1 MKPSDEFSAEPP
13 DDWNEPPPFV
23 PSIEP
28 RVADQETRTRDAFR
42 SLSESGD
49 PLLTRGKIG
58 RFKIYGVIG
67 EGGMG
72 TVYAAFDPL
81 REQHVAIKV
90 LRQELIEN
98 PEIRRRFQR
107 EAELLSAVDSCYVV
121 RMLEFV
127 EVTGCW
133 CLVQELVQGQSLAQ
147 FVESEGKVTESDALN
162 VMVDIAG
169 ALCELH
175 ARGIIHR
182 DVKPDNILL
191 CLRDNAAVSDVAAF
205 PMIAKLA
212 DFGVA
217 RQTQSHESV
226 AMTAAD
232 SLLGTPLYMSPEH
245 FYGGDLVDQRSDLYS
260 LGVTLYYCLTG
271 QTPFKAD
278 HPLGLA
284 DAQRHLPAPNPQTI
298 NNQLSDG
305 ICEVIQKLLQK
316 RPDLRYDSAAE
327 FRADLLRLQRGEAT
341 NVTAHPQLP
350 ISDKARMATFRFS
363 WDLHAAPEALW
374 TFVSDTDRLNRA
386 IGLPPVS
393 FEMRQ
398 SDSGQR
404 RLMAEVRFAGLRME
418 WQEHMFEWIEAQRF
432 SVLRQYRRGPL
443 RWLVSAVELTRRA
456 DGGTTLTHTF
466 KVSGRHL
473 PGLWFARFQ
482 FTVLIR
488 RALDRVYRR
497 IDAVIAQRPS
507 VSGADEFEETRPLK
521 NSATALLQR
530 VIDKLS
536 QEGVDQETLLR
547 ITDFVT
553 IAPAQAIS
561 RIRPRRLAQRL
572 NLPVEK
578 VIDVCL
584 HGVNAGLFNLQWEVI
599 CPSCRIPAQSHHT
612 IADIKLHTRCE
623 ACNFD
628 FEVDFATRVELVF
641 QTVSEIRK
649 PETGHFCIGGPAHSP
664 HVVAQARV
672 ASGET
677 LSVGLQLAVGEYVLR
692 GPQLPFSIRLN
703 VTAEASHDRLR
714 IELKGGSQASAVAL
728 RTGQQLL
735 IVSNQEAT
743 EIVVRIERSAVV
755 DDGFTA
761 LQAAALPYFCRLFPG
776 EIPSAQQIVSL
787 QHMTFMIVTTA
798 SDNRLTTA
806 FGELAACELLRR
818 HGELLSDFAARFSG
832 SYVRLY
838 GEGAL
843 LAFRNSISALNAAT
857 RISDT
862 IPQIEGV
869 AAWRPVVAI
878 HTGQAMVTTLNSRLD
893 YLGSP
898 LRIVELLASAGRAGD
913 LIVSEVVAE
922 GISQTSI
929 SDLPEELVS
938 GASFPIPATDGSLVH
953 GIRLRLVPRSLS
965 ER

>member
-1 MKPSDEFSAEPP
+1 MQPGDEFSAEPP
-13 DDWNEPPPFV
+13 VGADSWSTPPPFV
-23 PSIEP
+23 PSMQPLLHDPDSRI
-28 RVADQETRTRDAFR
+28 ADELK
-42 SLSESGD
+42 SLSDAVD
-49 PLLTRGKIG
+49 PLLKRGKLGHFQIS
-58 RFKIYGVIG
+58 RVIG

-72 TVYAAFDPL
+72 TVYAAFDPV
-81 REQHVAIKV
+81 RELHVAIKV
-90 LRQELIEN
+90 LRQELVDN
-98 PEIRRRFQR
+98 SEIRRRFQR
-107 EAELLSAVDSCYVV
+107 EAQLLAAVDSCHVV

-127 EVTGCW
+127 EVAGCW
-133 CLVQELVQGQSLAQ
+133 CLVQELVQGQTLAE
-147 FVESEGKVTESDALN
+147 FVKSQGKVPESDALN

-175 ARGIIHR
+175 SRGIIHR

-205 PMIAKLA
+205 RMIAKLA

-217 RQTQSHESV
+217 RQTQSHDSV
-226 AMTAAD
+226 AITSAD
-232 SLLGTPLYMSPEH
+232 SLLGTPLYMAPEQ
-245 FYGGDLVDQRSDLYS
+245 FYGSDLVDQRSDLYS
-260 LGVTLYYCLTG
+260 LGVTFYYCLTG

-284 DAQRHLPAPNPQTI
+284 DAHRHLPAPNPQTI
-298 NNQLSDG
+298 NHHLSDG
-305 ICEVIQKLLQK
+305 ICDVIQKLLQK
-316 RPDLRYDSAAE
+316 RPDLRYESAAE

-341 NVTAHPQLP
+341 NVTAHPLLP
-350 ISDKARMATFRFS
+350 ISKQARLATFRFS
-363 WDLHAAPEALW
+363 WDLHSGPEALW
-374 TFVSDTDRLNRA
+374 MFVSDTERLNRA
-386 IGLPPVS
+386 IGLPPVL
-393 FEMRQ
+393 FEVSQ

-404 RLMAEVRFAGLRME
+404 RLMAKVRFAGLRME
-418 WQEHMFEWIEAQRF
+418 WQEHMFEWIEAQCF

-473 PGLWFARFQ
+473 PGLLFARFQ

-488 RALDRVYRR
+488 RALERVYRR
-497 IDAVIAQRPS
+497 IDAVIAPRSS
-507 VSGADEFEETRPLK
+507 VSGVDEFEETRPLT
-521 NSATALLQR
+521 NSASALLQR
-530 VIDKLS
+530 IIDKLS
-536 QEGVDQETLLR
+536 QDGVDPEALLR
-547 ITDFVT
+547 VTDFVS

-578 VIDVCL
+578 IIDVCL
-584 HGVNAGLFNLQWEVI
+584 HGVEAGLFDLLWDVI
-599 CPSCRIPAQSHHT
+599 CPSCRISTQSFHT

-641 QTVSEIRK
+641 RTVSEIRK
-649 PETGHFCIGGPAHSP
+649 PETGNFCIGGPAHSP

-677 LSVGLQLAVGEYVLR
+677 LSVGLQLAVGEYVFR

-703 VTAEASHDRLR
+703 VTADASLDRLQV
-714 IELKGGSQASAVAL
+714 ELKGGSQASVVTL

-743 EIVVRIERSAVV
+743 EILVRIERISLA

-761 LQAAALPYFCRLFPG
+761 LQAAALPYFCRMFPR
-776 EIPSAQQIVSL
+776 EIPSAQQIMSL

-798 SDNRLTTA
+798 SDSQLTTA
-806 FGELAACELLRR
+806 FSELAACELLRR
-818 HGELLSDFAARFSG
+818 HGELLSDLASRFSG
-832 SYVRLY
+832 SCVRLY
-838 GEGAL
+838 GEGTL
-843 LAFRNSISALNAAT
+843 LAFRNSISALNAAMQ
-857 RISDT
+857 ISDT
-862 IPQIEGV
+862 IPLIEGV

-878 HTGQAMVTTLNSRLD
+878 HSGQAMVTNMNSRLE
-893 YLGSP
+893 YLGSA

-913 LIVSEVVAE
+913 LIVSEAVAE
-922 GISQTSI
+922 GISLNSI
-929 SDLPEELVS
+929 SKLSEKLISDAAFSVL
-938 GASFPIPATDGSLVH
+938 ANDGSVVK
-953 GIRLRLVPRSLS
+953 GIRL
-965 ER
+965 